1 MEFIKRH
8 REDDV
13 RQLALKRV
21 PNEGIDLPWAL
32 TQIAGWQAA
41 RRKIPSW
48 AVIDNIV
55 YPQHISMEQCSSDR
69 TSEYKAKLID
79 DSCLAIADSEVSFVD
94 LTGGL
99 GVDFVAIA
107 KTLHQHAS
115 AVINHAV
122 YVERSDELC
131 TIARNNFPLL
141 GVDAEVVC
149 TTAEEYLHSLKH
161 TNLLFVDPARRD
173 GAGRKMVG
181 IADCIPDI
189 LSLKDE
195 MLRKADMV
203 MIKLSP
209 MLDWHKAVSDLGE
222 CVREVHIVS
231 VANECKELLIV
242 MGKESPTSPLQVEGE
257 FLRGRNILRV
267 ICVNDDDEVLTVE
280 LDNSHVPAHNSLTCS
295 LSLHQESCDRG
306 IYLYE
311 PNASIMK
318 SGCFGALCDKYDVKV
333 VGKNSHL
340 FVSDTPVGCF
350 PGRKF
355 IVEAVS
361 SMNKRDI
368 KENLGG
374 IGKAN
379 VSVRNFP
386 MSAEELRRRLK
397 VADGGDDYIFGTTL
411 DDDSH
416 CLLLCKKC

>member
-1 MEFIKRH
+1 MVDTLEFIKRH

-32 TQIAGWQAA
+32 TQIAGWQTA

-48 AVIDNIV
+48 AIIDSIV

-149 TTAEEYLHSLKH
+149 TTAEEYLHTLKH

-181 IADCIPDI
+181 IADCTPDI

-209 MLDWHKAVSDLGE
+209 MLDWHKAVADLGE
-222 CVREVHIVS
+222 CVHEVHIVS
-231 VANECKELLIV
+231 VDNECKELLLIV
-242 MGKESPTSPLQVEGE
+242 RGE
-257 FLRGRNILRV
+257 RSEDKGERILY
-267 ICVNDDDEVLTVE
+267 CVNDDDEVLKVDLSSLETERRVE
-280 LDNSHVPAHNSLTCS
+280 SRMAPPL
-295 LSLHQESCDRG
+295 EKG
-306 IYLYE
+306 WGGFLYE

-318 SGCFGALCDKYDVKV
+318 SGCFAELCAKYGVLQI
-333 VGKNSHL
+333 GKNSNL
-340 FVSDTPVGCF
+340 FVSDTMIDIF

-361 SMNKRDI
+361 SMNKREV
-368 KENLGG
+368 KETLGDM
-374 IGKAN
+374 KRAN
-379 VSVRNFP
+379 VAVRNFP

-397 VADGGDDYIFGTTL
+397 LIDGGDDYLFGTTL
-411 DDDSH
+411 TDGSH

>member
-1 MEFIKRH
+1 MVDTLEFIKRH

-48 AVIDNIV
+48 AVIDSIV

-79 DSCLAIADSEVSFVD
+79 DSCLAKADSEVSFVD
-94 LTGGL
+94 LTGGF

-149 TTAEEYLHSLKH
+149 TTAEEYLHTLKH

-181 IADCIPDI
+181 IADCTPDI

-209 MLDWHKAVSDLGE
+209 MLDWHKAVADLGE
-222 CVREVHIVS
+222 CVHEVHIVS
-231 VANECKELLIV
+231 VDNECKELLLIV
-242 MGKESPTSPLQVEGE
+242 RGE
-257 FLRGRNILRV
+257 RSEEKGERILY
-267 ICVNDDDEVLTVE
+267 CVNDDDEVLRVE
-280 LDNSHVPAHNSLTCS
+280 LSSLEMERRV
-295 LSLHQESCDRG
+295 ESRMAPPLEKG
-306 IYLYE
+306 WGGFLYE

-318 SGCFGALCDKYDVKV
+318 SGCFAELCAKYGVLQI
-333 VGKNSHL
+333 GKNSNL
-340 FVSDTPVGCF
+340 FVSDTMKETF

-355 IVEAVS
+355 VVEAVS
-361 SMNKRDI
+361 SMNKREM
-368 KENLGG
+368 KETLGDM
-374 IGKAN
+374 KRAN
-379 VSVRNFP
+379 VAVRNFP
-386 MSAEELRRRLK
+386 MNAEELRRRLK
-397 VADGGDDYIFGTTL
+397 LIDGGDDYLFGTTL
-411 DDDSH
+411 TDGSH